1 MSLNELKEHQHVVP
15 RFYLKQF
22 SEEVEK
28 DNFQIYCLYK
38 LVNSKPFRTNIK
50 NVAVKNFFYD
60 RFPPQPIET
69 YLSIKESQLSRTYH
83 RIIERSSVN
92 NITKL
97 ERKHLT
103 YLIYFQYIRTES
115 QRKKIIMLMRDLFNE
130 FKSDFEKKYNER
142 QMREL
147 KDILFKRDKIYQN
160 YLIVL
165 KRDYLTNPSIKFDKN
180 ILRILLSLKIKV
192 LNHLNSL
199 DLILF
204 KITENNLFFFTSD
217 SPVIYYN
224 QNAFADKEGIPIFN
238 IYDKFTRVYYP
249 LTPKLCLM
257 LYNNQIFNLT
267 KISSNKEIIL
277 TSQDVEEINFI
288 NTLVIHESYR
298 FIFSKYEDFQFAIDL
313 LQKNPSYYNLNR
325 RRHKKF

>member
-1 MSLNELKEHQHVVP
+1 MGIIELKKHQHIVP

-38 LVNSKPFRTNIK
+38 RINSKFFRTNIK

-60 RFPPQPIET
+60 QFPPQPIEN
-69 YLSIKESQLSRTYH
+69 YLSVTESDLSKTYYQ
-83 RIIERSSVN
+83 IIERSSVN
-92 NITKL
+92 HITKI

-115 QRKKIIMLMRDLFNE
+115 QRKKIMMLMRDLFNE
-130 FKSDFEKKYNER
+130 FKSEFEKKYNEN
-142 QMREL
+142 QL
-147 KDILFKRDKIYQN
+147 KKLKEDFFKRDQIYQN

-165 KRDYLTNPSIKFDKN
+165 NKDYIVNPNIKFNKN
-180 ILRILLSLKIKV
+180 ILRILLNLKINILK
-192 LNHLNSL
+192 HLNSL
-199 DLILF
+199 DFILY
-204 KITENNLFFFTSD
+204 KITEKNLFFYTSD

-224 QNAFADKEGIPIFN
+224 QKAIKDKEGIPIFN

-257 LYNNQIFNLT
+257 FFNNQIFNVN
-267 KISSNKEIIL
+267 KISSNKEITI
-277 TSQDVEEINFI
+277 TNQEIQEINFI
-288 NTLVIHESYR
+288 NKLIIHESYR
-298 FIFSKYEDFQFAIDL
+298 FVFSKRENFQFAINL
-313 LQKNPSYYNLNR
+313 LQENPDYCDLNL

>member
-1 MSLNELKEHQHVVP
+1 MSLNELKKHQHVVP

-38 LVNSKPFRTNIK
+38 RVKSKPFRTNIK
-50 NVAVKNFFYD
+50 NVAVRKIFYD

-69 YLSIKESQLSRTYH
+69 YLSIKENDLSRTYH
-83 RIIERSSVN
+83 RIIEKSSVY

-97 ERKHLT
+97 ERKQLT
-103 YLIYFQYIRTES
+103 YLTYFQYIRTES
-115 QRKKIIMLMRDLFNE
+115 QRKKMIMLLRDIFNE
-130 FKSDFEKKYNER
+130 FKSEFEKKYNTE
-142 QMREL
+142 QMTKL

-165 KRDYLTNPSIKFDKN
+165 NRDYLTNPSVKFNKN
-180 ILRILLSLKIKV
+180 ILRMLLNLKIKI
-192 LNHLNSL
+192 LNHLDSL
-199 DLILF
+199 DLIIY
-204 KITENNLFFFTSD
+204 KIAENNLFFFTSD

-224 QNAFADKEGIPIFN
+224 QNAIVDKEGIPIFN
-238 IYDKFTRVYYP
+238 IHDKFTRVYYP

-257 LYNNQIFNLT
+257 FYNNQIFNLN
-267 KISSNKEIIL
+267 KISSNKEITL
-277 TSQDVEEINFI
+277 TNQDVIEIDFI
-288 NTLVIHESYR
+288 NRLVIHESYR
-298 FIFSKYEDFQFAIDL
+298 FIFSQYEDFQFAMNL
-313 LQKNPSYYNLNR
+313 LKENPEYYDLNR